1 MKISH
6 KVPIRKARIEM
17 LPLID
22 VVFLILVFFILAFL
36 SMTVHKGIPLN
47 LPQSGTALVDTED
60 YLSISVSP
68 IGTYFLNKDPIS
80 FEELELKL
88 QKVYGTHPDRKIY
101 IAGDENAKYGAVIK
115 VFDRIREIGFEKVLV
130 ETEGQVK

>member
-6 KVPIRKARIEM
+6 KIPVRKARIEM

-36 SMTVHKGIPLN
+36 SMTIHKGIPLN
-47 LPQSGTALVDTED
+47 LPHSGTALVDTED

-68 IGTYFLNKDPIS
+68 VGTYFLNKEPIH
-80 FEELELKL
+80 FDELDKRLRDIFMTNPEK
-88 QKVYGTHPDRKIY
+88 KVY
-101 IAGDENAKYGAVIK
+101 IAGDEEAAYGTVIR
-115 VFDRIREIGFEKVLV
+115 VFDRIRKIGFTKVLV
-130 ETEGQVK
+130 ETEGKRA